1 MMKEAM
7 MMANSSLDSGVGDFY
22 CTIIVRF
29 ISMLMPKQMM
39 TMITT
44 RILMMFL
51 DRLGYMMDA

>member
-7 MMANSSLDSGVGDFY
+7 MMANIWVESGFGDFY
-22 CTIIVRF
+22 CTIIVWF
-29 ISMLMPKQMM
+29 ISMLMPEQMM